1 MTLNKNTL
9 QPTPLG
15 IYHDVVSSESGS
27 KTDFGW
33 RNNLIV
39 NRCRILLS
47 AFMLGDVNS
56 AGIQFLS
63 LGRGEESWDDTGPGS
78 PVPEDV
84 TLVDTS
90 PVNINLTD
98 VELTITYL
106 DVTNTPTTTPSQRL
120 QLELDLPAGFLPLAP
135 GEDTFPLRE
144 FALFGRYNTDDFMI
158 DYVRHPVIHIGA
170 TDVFTRTIRLVF

>member
-1 MTLNKNTL
+1 MTLNKNIL
-9 QPTPLG
+9 QQTPLG
-15 IYHDVVSSESGS
+15 IYHDVICSENGS
-27 KTDFGW
+27 TKDFGW

-39 NRCRILLS
+39 DRCRILLS
-47 AFMLGDVNS
+47 AFMFGDSNS
-56 AGIQFLS
+56 TGIQFLS
-63 LGRGEESWDDTGPGS
+63 LGRGLESWDDNGPGS

-84 TLVDTS
+84 TLVDSS

-98 VELTITYL
+98 AELTITYL
-106 DVTNTPTTTPSQRL
+106 DVTNTPTATPSQRL

-158 DYVRHPVIHIGA
+158 D
-170 TDVFTRTIRLVF
+170 